1 MVIWRNE
8 SIRQHI
14 KGKAPLWPLIEWEN
28 ERLTINR
35 TPPRFAPLSEYIEGQ
50 GRYKHL
56 QEEDLIAISNARDS
70 RWKQLQS
77 WVRES
82 A

>member
-1 MVIWRNE
+1 MVR
-8 SIRQHI
+8 
-14 KGKAPLWPLIEWEN
+14 LIEWEN

-35 TPPRFAPLSEYIEGQ
+35 TPPRFVPLSEYIDGQ

-56 QEEDLIAISNARDS
+56 QEEDLIAISNARDT

-77 WVRES
+77 WVSES
-82 A
+82 T